1 MTTRMTSARFV
12 GRAGELAEL
21 EAALRD
27 AAEGRP
33 SLALVGGESGVG
45 KSRLADE
52 LKRHARESGARVL
65 SGDCVEL
72 GEDELPYAPLLSA
85 LRPLVRDEDPAL
97 DELAPAY
104 RAAIDAIM
112 PGLGSGHSAG
122 DATQSRVF
130 EALLALLES
139 LGEDAPVVLVV
150 DDLHW
155 ADSST
160 RSFIGFL
167 ASTVCTERL
176 LLVGTYRS
184 DELHR
189 RHPLRPLLAELASD
203 QYSRLIELP
212 RFTHEELAEQL
223 EGILAGEPEADLV
236 ERIYS
241 RSEGNALFAEEIL
254 AAGLDGRGALPPTLR
269 DALMLRVERLSPR
282 AQELLRWLACQPAAD
297 HSLVAAVA
305 GLEPAELRD
314 ALREAVASHI
324 VVTVADE
331 SYGFRHALLREVV
344 YDDLLP
350 GERTELHAALAR
362 ALEDRIEG
370 GEGGAHI
377 TAQAAHHWVAA
388 GDQSQALAAAVRAGL
403 AAERVNAFGEAQA
416 LFERAL
422 GLWERVDGA
431 EGLAGL
437 EEVELLR
444 HAAVAADQAGDPKRQ
459 EALLH
464 RALGMVDSAT
474 DPGRAALL
482 HERLSQSL
490 WSQHEQDAS
499 VEAMQQGLALL
510 PEGEQSP
517 ERAKLLSQL
526 AKRRM
531 LQGRLVEAEEC
542 AVEAIAVARAAGHRE
557 AESIALNA
565 LGTAIGE
572 RGETDAGVEHL
583 RESLAIAR
591 EEDLP
596 MEAAGAW
603 INISDV
609 LNLAGRTEEAL
620 VVARE
625 GLEAAQASPWRTA
638 DWLRLAISDCSFQLG
653 DWDEAERVIPA
664 PSRRH
669 TGGTFLY
676 WQTCRAQLSLAR
688 GNLELAEEAIAALRE
703 ATVSSTEPQF
713 LSPYGVLSSELARR
727 AGDIDAARAL
737 VDEGLDRI
745 EFCSEDLLRI
755 SALAVAGLR
764 VEGDAGQLARDRRDE
779 DEQEVVRSR
788 ADALL
793 ERARLAAEA
802 EMVVEA
808 AQLATGEAEHAR
820 ATGTDSAPLW
830 AAATERWE
838 ELKRPYNS
846 SYTRWR
852 EAEALMAAGDREGA
866 TRAAT
871 SALESARKLGSAWLV
886 DEIESLAA
894 RARLQLGDE
903 APPVP
908 ATPAEEPEDPFG
920 LTARERDVLALV
932 AAGATNREIGE
943 RLHMA
948 EKTASVHVSRILAKL
963 NVRSRTE
970 AAAVAHRQGLVT
982 TA

>member
-1 MTTRMTSARFV
+1 MTTRMTSAHFV
-12 GRAGELAEL
+12 GRTGQLAEL

-52 LKRHARESGARVL
+52 LKRHARETGARVL
-65 SGDCVEL
+65 AGDCVEL

-85 LRPLVRDEDPAL
+85 LRPLVRDEDRAL
-97 DELAPAY
+97 DELAPSY
-104 RAAIDAIM
+104 RAAIEAIM
-112 PGLGSGHSAG
+112 PGLGSSASAG
-122 DATQSRVF
+122 EATQSRVF

-139 LGEDAPVVLVV
+139 LGEDAPVVLVIE
-150 DDLHW
+150 DLHW

-160 RSFIGFL
+160 RSFISFL
-167 ASTVCTERL
+167 ARTVCTERL
-176 LLVGTYRS
+176 LVLGTYRS

-203 QYSRLIELP
+203 QYARLLELP
-212 RFTHEELAEQL
+212 RFTPEEVAEQL
-223 EGILAGEPEADLV
+223 EGILAGRPEAELV
-236 ERIYS
+236 ERIYA
-241 RSEGNALFAEEIL
+241 RSEGNALYAEEIL

-269 DALMLRVERLSPR
+269 DALMLRVDRLSPR

-297 HSLVAAVA
+297 HSLLAAVA

-324 VVTVADE
+324 VVTLPDE
-331 SYGFRHALLREVV
+331 SYAFRHALLREVV

-362 ALEDRIEG
+362 ALEERIEA
-370 GEGGAHI
+370 GERGAHI

-388 GDQSQALAAAVRAGL
+388 GDQARALAAAARAAL

-422 GLWERVDGA
+422 GLWERVDDP
-431 EGLAGL
+431 EQVTGL

-444 HAAVAADQAGDPKRQ
+444 RAAYSADQAGDPTRQ
-459 EALLH
+459 EALLR
-464 RALGMVDSAT
+464 RALGLVDVKA
-474 DPGRAALL
+474 DPGLAATL

-499 VEAMQQGLALL
+499 VQAMQEGLALL
-510 PEGEQSP
+510 PEGEPSP

-531 LQGRLVEAEEC
+531 LQARLAEAEEC
-542 AVEAIAVARAAGHRE
+542 AREAIAVARAVGHRE
-557 AESIALNA
+557 AEAIGLNA
-565 LGTAIGE
+565 LGTAMGE

-591 EEDLP
+591 DDDLP
-596 MEAAGAW
+596 MEEGGAW
-603 INISDV
+603 INIADV

-620 VVARE
+620 AAARQ
-625 GLEAAQASPWRTA
+625 GLDAGLTSPWRTA
-638 DWLRLAISDCSFQLG
+638 DWLRLAISDYSFQLG
-653 DWDEAERVIPA
+653 DWKEAEAAIPGA
-664 PSRRH
+664 SRRH
-669 TGGTFLY
+669 TGGTFVY
-676 WQTCRAQLSLAR
+676 WQQCRAQLALAR
-688 GNLELAEEAIAALRE
+688 GDLALAEEAIDALRE
-703 ATVSSTEPQF
+703 ATVGSTEPQF
-713 LSPYGVLSSELARR
+713 LGPYGALSAELARR
-727 AGDIDAARAL
+727 AGDLEAARRA

-745 EFCSEDLLRI
+745 EYCSDDVVRI

-779 DEQEVVRSR
+779 DASTLVRSR

-793 ERARLAAEA
+793 ERTRLAAESGWA
-802 EMVVEA
+802 VQEP
-808 AQLATGEAEHAR
+808 QLATAEAEYAR
-820 ATGTDSAPLW
+820 ATGGDSGSLW
-830 AAATERWE
+830 AGAAKGWD
-838 ELKRPYNS
+838 ELRRPYQS

-852 EAEALMAAGDREGA
+852 EAEALMAGGDREGS
-866 TRAAT
+866 TRAANE
-871 SALESARKLGSAWLV
+871 ALESARSLGSAWLV
-886 DEIESLAA
+886 EEVESLAA
-894 RARLQLGDE
+894 RARLQVGGDE
-903 APPVP
+903 QPAVAAP
-908 ATPAEEPEDPFG
+908 ADEPEDPFG
-920 LTARERDVLALV
+920 LTAREREVLALV
-932 AAGATNREIGE
+932 AAGATNREIGK

-982 TA
+982 AA